1 VRAVVDPNVLI
12 SAILSTEGSPA
23 RVLRAWIGGA
33 FELVVSPHLLD
44 ELERVLQYPK
54 IRKRISSDDAAAFV
68 AVLRAEAH
76 QRPDPE
82 VVPSIATADP
92 DDDYLIAVAAG
103 AQAVIVS
110 GDHHL
115 LDLRGQIPVYSPAEF
130 IELLES
136 ST

>member
-1 VRAVVDPNVLI
+1 VRAVLDPNVLI
-12 SAILSTEGSPA
+12 SAILSKDGSPA
-23 RVLRAWIGGA
+23 QVLRAWIGGA

-44 ELERVLQYPK
+44 EIDRVLRYPK

-68 AVLRAEAH
+68 AALRAEADE
-76 QRPDPE
+76 RPDPKG
-82 VVPSIATADP
+82 VPSIATADP
-92 DDDYLIAVAAG
+92 DDDYLVALAAS
-103 AQAVIVS
+103 AQALIVS

-130 IELLES
+130 LELLKP